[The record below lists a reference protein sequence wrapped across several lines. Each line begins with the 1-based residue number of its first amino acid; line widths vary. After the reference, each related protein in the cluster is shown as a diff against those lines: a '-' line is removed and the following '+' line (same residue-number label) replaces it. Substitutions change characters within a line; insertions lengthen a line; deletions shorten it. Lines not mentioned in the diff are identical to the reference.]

1 MLWVNMDWD
10 ALRMLVMLLQ
20 HMLQKGHV
28 SLCQLL
34 PHTPQVLLGLSLI
47 GAGV

>member
-20 HMLQKGHV
+20 HMD
-28 SLCQLL
+28 SY
-34 PHTPQVLLGLSLI
+34 T
-47 GAGV
+47 GVML